1 MTVKVLNSYD
11 WENQEGCLLYTSDFS
26 MKNLIPHFDWK
37 YFSSLSI
44 LVFAVG
50 GCEKISPYV
59 NKVEDPAKGFPK
71 SMILSLIHI

>member
-1 MTVKVLNSYD
+1 M
-11 WENQEGCLLYTSDFS
+11 DFS
-26 MKNLIPHFDWK
+26 FKNLIPTFDWK

-59 NKVEDPAKGFPK
+59 NKVEDPSRGFPK
-71 SMILSLIHI
+71 SMILRLSWLSFVLSLVQSQWV